1 MAEDDVAELRQEYEQ
16 DRKKKKAKKGSKAS
30 SSSDPATTEEAP
42 PPLSLGMDLLDED
55 EDFAQVVA
63 MAAMQVRLCWMQSFH
78 CTLSRNRGPVIQC
91 G

>member
-16 DRKKKKAKKGSKAS
+16 DRKKKKAKKGSTAS

-42 PPLSLGMDLLDED
+42 PPLALGMDLLDED

-63 MAAMQVRLCWMQSFH
+63 MAAMQVRALGAKSSLGRTRTSH
-78 CTLSRNRGPVIQC
+78 LLRTPGD
-91 G
+91 